1 MEVLL
6 RMDEKRT
13 IFRMRS
19 IHDNTL
25 KAFFNDEVYAS
36 SPLKFNDPYDVLACY
51 DKDKLYEY
59 FDLDKKGK
67 FF

>member
-1 MEVLL
+1 MAQKENIDGSKTL
-6 RMDEKRT
+6 EYS
-13 IFRMRS
+13 RS
-19 IHDNTL
+19 INDNTL

>member
-1 MEVLL
+1 
-6 RMDEKRT
+6 
-13 IFRMRS
+13 MRS
-19 IHDNTL
+19 INDNTL